1 MSETY
6 ETREEEEQV
15 ETGTETT
22 PDTTVP
28 SETEPT
34 APYEETET
42 EDA

>member
-15 ETGTETT
+15 ETGIEPTTDTPETTET
-22 PDTTVP
+22 P
-28 SETEPT
+28 

-42 EDA
+42 EGG